1 VLVADPVSPPPTRGL
16 PNHKPPANMQT
27 ETLNRNKSSSAR
39 ALGCRGLV
47 LVVDDDEAN
56 RTLLRDSLETHGYE
70 IVEAESGEQALQK
83 VEQRPPDV
91 ILLDVMMPRMD
102 GFEVCRRLKQDA
114 RTAHI
119 PILIVTA
126 LSERMERMMGIA
138 AGASDFLTKPVD
150 LQEVTLRVGHAAHTK
165 HLFDQLQAEQAKS
178 ELLLLNIL
186 PRPIAE
192 RMKQGE
198 VNIAD
203 QHPDVTVLVAD
214 LVGFTTLAAHIG
226 PVQVVYLLNEM
237 FSGFDILTERHGLEK
252 IKTIGDAYMVAGGIP
267 LPRPDHAEAVAELA
281 LDLMAEIEK
290 LNRAYNSSIHL
301 RIGIST
307 GSVVAG
313 VIGRRRFAY
322 DLWGDTVNLACR
334 LESLGQAGSIQ
345 VSDLT
350 HERLKDKYQFD
361 GSRSLDIK
369 GRGTELVHT
378 LCGRL

>member
-1 VLVADPVSPPPTRGL
+1 
-16 PNHKPPANMQT
+16 MQT
-27 ETLNRNKSSSAR
+27 ETLIHNKSSSAR

-56 RTLLRDSLETHGYE
+56 RMLLCDPLEAHGYK
-70 IVEAESGEQALQK
+70 IIEAENGEQALQK

-102 GFEVCRRLKQDA
+102 GFEVCRRLKKNPS
-114 RTAHI
+114 TADI

-138 AGASDFLTKPVD
+138 AGASDFLSKPVD
-150 LQEVTLRVGHAAHTK
+150 LQELTLRVNHAVHAK
-165 HLFDQLQAEQAKS
+165 HIFDQLQAEHERAES
-178 ELLLLNIL
+178 LLLNTL
-186 PRPIAE
+186 PRAIAE

-203 QHPDVTVLVAD
+203 YHPEVSVLVAD

-226 PVQVVYLLNEM
+226 PEQIVYLLNEI
-237 FSGFDILTERHGLEK
+237 FSGFDMLAEKHGLEK
-252 IKTIGDAYMVAGGIP
+252 IKTIGDAYMAAGGLP
-267 LPRPDHAEAVAELA
+267 LPRPDHAEAIAELA
-281 LDLMAEIEK
+281 LDMRADLEK
-290 LNRAYNSSIHL
+290 FNRAYNTCIQL

-313 VIGRRRFAY
+313 VIGRWKFTY

-334 LESLGQAGSIQ
+334 LESLGQSGTIQ
-345 VSDLT
+345 VSGLT
-350 HERLKDKYQFD
+350 YERLKDKYQFD
-361 GSRSLDIK
+361 GSRSIDIK
-369 GRGTELVHT
+369 GRGTELAHA
-378 LCGRL
+378 LRSRL

>member
-1 VLVADPVSPPPTRGL
+1 
-16 PNHKPPANMQT
+16 MQT
-27 ETLNRNKSSSAR
+27 ETLIRNKSSAAR

-47 LVVDDDEAN
+47 LVVDDEEAN
-56 RTLLRDSLETHGYE
+56 RMLLRDPLETHGYE
-70 IVEAESGEQALQK
+70 IIEAENGEQALQK

-91 ILLDVMMPRMD
+91 ILLDVMMPQMD
-102 GFEVCRRLKQDA
+102 GFEVCRRLKNDP

-119 PILIVTA
+119 PVLIVTA

-150 LQEVTLRVGHAAHTK
+150 LQEVTLRVGNAAQSK
-165 HLFDQLQAEQAKS
+165 HLFDQLQAEQARA
-178 ELLLLNIL
+178 EHLLLNIL

-203 QHPDVTVLVAD
+203 HHPDVTVLVAD

-226 PVQVVYLLNEM
+226 PDQVVYLLNEI
-237 FSGFDILTERHGLEK
+237 FSGFDLLTEKHGLEK
-252 IKTIGDAYMVAGGIP
+252 IKTIGDAYMAAGGLP
-267 LPRPDHAEAVAELA
+267 LPRPDHAEATADLA
-281 LDLMAEIEK
+281 LDLMADIEK
-290 LNRAYNSSIHL
+290 FNRAYNTSIHL

-345 VSDLT
+345 VSDPT
-350 HERLKDKYQFD
+350 YERLKDKFRFD
-361 GSRSLDIK
+361 GSRSIDIK
-369 GRGTELVHT
+369 GRATELVHS

>member
-1 VLVADPVSPPPTRGL
+1 
-16 PNHKPPANMQT
+16 MQT
-27 ETLNRNKSSSAR
+27 ETLIRIKSAAAR
-39 ALGCRGLV
+39 ALRCRGLV
-47 LVVDDDEAN
+47 LIVDDDEGN
-56 RTLLRDSLETHGYE
+56 RTLLRDPLETHGYE
-70 IVEAESGEQALQK
+70 IIEAENGEQALQK

-102 GFEVCRRLKQDA
+102 GFEVCRRLKKDA

-126 LSERMERMMGIA
+126 LSERMERLMGIA
-138 AGASDFLTKPVD
+138 AGASDFLSKPVD
-150 LQEVTLRVGHAAHTK
+150 LQEITLRVGHAAQTK
-165 HLFDQLQAEQAKS
+165 HLFDQLQAEQARA
-178 ELLLLNIL
+178 EHLLLNTL

-192 RMKQGE
+192 RMKKGQ
-198 VNIAD
+198 VNIAE
-203 QHPDVTVLVAD
+203 QHPDVSVLVAD

-226 PVQVVYLLNEM
+226 PDQVVYLLNEI
-237 FSGFDILTERHGLEK
+237 FSCFDVLTEKHDLEK

-267 LPRPDHAEAVAELA
+267 LPRPDHAEAIAELA
-281 LDLMAEIEK
+281 LDLVAEIDK
-290 LNRAYNSSIHL
+290 FNRAYNTSIQL

-313 VIGRRRFAY
+313 VIGRWKFTY

-350 HERLKDKYQFD
+350 YERLKNKYRFN

-378 LCGRL
+378 LLSRL

>member
-1 VLVADPVSPPPTRGL
+1 
-16 PNHKPPANMQT
+16 MQT
-27 ETLNRNKSSSAR
+27 ESLIRNKAVAAR
-39 ALGCRGLV
+39 ALRCRGLV
-47 LVVDDDEAN
+47 LIVDDEEAN
-56 RTLLRDSLETHGYE
+56 RMLLRDPLETHGYE
-70 IVEAESGEQALQK
+70 IVEAENGEQALQK

-102 GFEVCRRLKQDA
+102 GFEVCRRLKKDE

-150 LQEVTLRVGHAAHTK
+150 LQEVTLRVGNAAHAK
-165 HLFDQLQAEQAKS
+165 RLFDQLQAEQAKS
-178 ELLLLNIL
+178 ERLLLNTL
-186 PRPIAE
+186 PQPIAE

-198 VNIAD
+198 VNIAEK
-203 QHPDVTVLVAD
+203 HPDVSVLMAD

-226 PVQVVYLLNEM
+226 SDQVVYLLNEI
-237 FSGFDILTERHGLEK
+237 FSGFDALTERRGLEK
-252 IKTIGDAYMVAGGIP
+252 IKTVGDAYMVAGGIP
-267 LPRPDHAEAVAELA
+267 LPRPDHAEAVADLA
-281 LDLMAEIEK
+281 LDFMAEIEK
-290 LNRAYNSSIHL
+290 FNRAYATSIHL

-313 VIGRRRFAY
+313 VIGRWKFAY

-334 LESLGQAGSIQ
+334 LESLGEAGSIQ
-345 VSDLT
+345 ASDQT
-350 HERLKDKYQFD
+350 YQRLKDKYRFD

-369 GRGTELVHT
+369 GRGAEMVHA
-378 LCGRL
+378 LLARL

>member
-1 VLVADPVSPPPTRGL
+1 
-16 PNHKPPANMQT
+16 MQT
-27 ETLNRNKSSSAR
+27 EPLIRNKSSAAR

-56 RTLLRDSLETHGYE
+56 RTLLRDPLETHGYE
-70 IVEAESGEQALQK
+70 IVEAENGERALQK
-83 VEQRPPDV
+83 VEQRPPDA
-91 ILLDVMMPRMD
+91 ILLDVMMPQMD
-102 GFEVCRRLKQDA
+102 GFEVCRRLKKDP

-150 LQEVTLRVGHAAHTK
+150 LQELTLRVNHAVHAK
-165 HLFDQLQAEQAKS
+165 RLFDQLQTEQARA
-178 ELLLLNIL
+178 EHLLLNIL

-192 RMKQGE
+192 RMKKGE

-203 QHPDVTVLVAD
+203 QHPDVSVLVAD

-226 PVQVVYLLNEM
+226 PDQVVYLLNEL
-237 FSGFDILTERHGLEK
+237 FSGFDVLTEKNGLEK
-252 IKTIGDAYMVAGGIP
+252 IKTIGDAYMAAGGLP
-267 LPRPDHAEAVAELA
+267 LPRPDHAEATADLA
-281 LDLMAEIEK
+281 LDLMAEIDK
-290 LNRAYNSSIHL
+290 FNRAYNTSIQL

-313 VIGRRRFAY
+313 VIGRWKFTY

-334 LESLGQAGSIQ
+334 LESLGHAGSIQ
-345 VSDLT
+345 VSNLT
-350 HERLKDKYQFD
+350 YERLKDKYRFD

-369 GRGTELVHT
+369 GRGTELVHA
-378 LCGRL
+378 LCGRR

>member
-1 VLVADPVSPPPTRGL
+1 
-16 PNHKPPANMQT
+16 MQT
-27 ETLNRNKSSSAR
+27 ETLIRNKSSAAR
-39 ALGCRGLV
+39 ALGSRGLV
-47 LVVDDDEAN
+47 LVVDDEEAN
-56 RTLLRDSLETHGYE
+56 RMLLRDPLEAHGYE
-70 IVEAESGEQALQK
+70 IVEAENGEQALQK

-102 GFEVCRRLKQDA
+102 GFEVCRRLKKDA
-114 RTAHI
+114 RTAPI
-119 PILIVTA
+119 PVLIITA
-126 LSERMERMMGIA
+126 LSERMERLMGIA
-138 AGASDFLTKPVD
+138 AGASDFLSKPVD
-150 LQEVTLRVGHAAHTK
+150 LQELILRVNHAVHAK
-165 HLFDQLQAEQAKS
+165 HLFDQLQAEQARA
-178 ELLLLNIL
+178 EHLLLNIL

-192 RMKQGE
+192 RMKKGE

-226 PVQVVYLLNEM
+226 PDQVVYLLNEI
-237 FSGFDILTERHGLEK
+237 FSGFDVLAEKHGLEK

-267 LPRPDHAEAVAELA
+267 LPRPDHAEAIAELA
-281 LDLMAEIEK
+281 FDLMAEIEK
-290 LNRAYNSSIHL
+290 FNRAYNTSIHL

-307 GSVVAG
+307 GPVVAG
-313 VIGRRRFAY
+313 VIGRHKFTY

-350 HERLKDKYQFD
+350 YERLKDKYRFD
-361 GSRSLDIK
+361 GGRTIDIK

-378 LCGRL
+378 LLGRL